1 MAYKQYTECVKPAYY
16 VDFGL
21 NIVGAFNL
29 LLLVLTAGFVAY
41 AVIAIAGGPVAITIA
56 IAAVTTIIIVLRWW
70 LFGRLICL
78 GNPPEN
84 CAIIGMVRSHGNS
97 DPSIGGKYGDNDYT
111 MNIML
116 APGPL
121 DIITPVPDDIDELVQ
136 QIKDEYWIEPQ
147 GELSKPNAA
156 VLGIGRGYVKS
167 KDNLKYQQWLHCEF
181 EGDGIR
187 VLLDAFYVL
196 LATLLLS
203 LVIPAFWLVGAI
215 IALLA
220 LIRKL
225 FGVEPGDPGS
235 GNPLDVGPS
244 PASLD
249 GRAVVVVTGEWIY
262 DSGHDGWNE
271 IHPVRVCQVIG
282 RIAADAGN
290 TPSAWSTFKLSDGTP
305 MPLDTAD
312 KVKDFRAAWCGALKD
327 AADAEDGGSR
337 DDPQHDWGI
346 HPQVDGCK
354 PPVIIL

>member
-1 MAYKQYTECVKPAYY
+1 MAYKQYTKCVKPADYI
-16 VDFGL
+16 DLGL
-21 NIVGAFNL
+21 NIVGISNFFL
-29 LLLVLTAGFVAY
+29 LLFAAGFVAF
-41 AVIAIAGGPVAITIA
+41 AVIAIAGGPVGITIA
-56 IAAVTTIIIVLRWW
+56 IAAVTTMIIMLRWW

-78 GNPPEN
+78 GDPPEN

-111 MNIML
+111 MNLML
-116 APGPL
+116 APGPR
-121 DIITPVPDDIDELVQ
+121 DIILAPPDDLDQLET
-136 QIKDEYWIEPQ
+136 QIRDEYWIPPQ

-156 VLGIGRGYVKS
+156 VLGIGKGYERTQK
-167 KDNLKYQQWLHCEF
+167 NLKYQQWLHCEF

-196 LATLLLS
+196 LATLLLA
-203 LVIPAFWLVGAI
+203 LVIPGFWIVGAI

-220 LIRKL
+220 LIKKL

-244 PASLD
+244 PATLS
-249 GRAVVVVTGEWIY
+249 GRAVVVVKGEWIY
-262 DSGHDGWNE
+262 DSGHGGWNE

-282 RIAADAGN
+282 HLGAKQDG
-290 TPSAWSTFKLSDGTP
+290 TSEEWSTFTLSDGTP
-305 MPLDTAD
+305 LPLDTEQR
-312 KVKDFRAAWCGALKD
+312 VRDFRAAWCGALKD
-327 AADAEDGGSR
+327 AEDAEDGGNQN
-337 DDPQHDWGI
+337 DPQHDWGI